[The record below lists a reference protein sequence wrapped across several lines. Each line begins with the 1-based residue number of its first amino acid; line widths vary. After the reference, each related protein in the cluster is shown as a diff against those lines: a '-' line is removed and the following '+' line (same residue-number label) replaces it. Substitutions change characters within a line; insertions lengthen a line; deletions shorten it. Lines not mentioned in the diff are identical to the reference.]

1 MSLYL
6 FNYRLKDLNQRCGK
20 QVDAYAACLDYNG
33 CACLFGFCQRCS
45 SLFMNFSRFLTTV
58 AWLLARNALINCRKA
73 QEAMQKACPV

>member
-45 SLFMNFSRFLTTV
+45 SLFMIFSRCL
-58 AWLLARNALINCRKA
+58 
-73 QEAMQKACPV
+73 